1 MLRPE
6 QLKGYKF
13 HQGED
18 RTTPIE
24 INRHLREG
32 RAAKF
37 WGQTLPQFR
46 AMDIQDQAE
55 ATAMYMIEQEIEGYY
70 ASESEKKSKKK

>member
-6 QLKGYKF
+6 RLKGYHF

-18 RTTPIE
+18 RIQPIE
-24 INRHLREG
+24 ISRHLREG
-32 RAAKF
+32 RAARH

-55 ATAMYMIEQEIEGYY
+55 ATAIYLIEQEIEAYY
-70 ASESEKKSKKK
+70 ASESEKKHKK